1 MDSVEPKA
9 AGERSGGAE
18 RGAAGERSGDYGRGF
33 PFREFEPK
41 WTGRWA
47 RDGLFRCDTDSAKP
61 KYYCLNMFPYPSG
74 DLHVGH
80 GRNYILGDVV
90 VRRKIMEGYEVLA
103 PMGWDAFG
111 LPAENAAIQRGIH
124 PRQWTFDNIG
134 KFKDQFRE
142 WGIGLDWSR
151 EIAACHPGYYR
162 WTQWLFLQLFRR
174 GLAEKRSA
182 PVNWC
187 PSCVTVLAN
196 EQVVDGACERCGT
209 VVEQKQLSQWFFKT
223 THYAQALLD
232 DLDGLTEWPER
243 VRTMQRNWIGRSD
256 GVTLR
261 FRGDGEPFEVECFT
275 TRIDTLG
282 GVTYVVLA
290 PEHPLVERLLADHP
304 GRMRIQAEVQQMR
317 NQRTARQADP
327 DLEKVGF
334 DTGHRVL
341 NPVTGEPVPVWVAN
355 YVLMEYGTGAV
366 MAVPAHDER
375 DFAFAR
381 KYGLS
386 IRVVIRNAEAAPDT
400 AGESAEGLRE
410 AYVGPG
416 TLVHSGQF
424 DGLANDAAMRAMGE
438 WLKGRGEGDFT
449 VTYRLR
455 DWLIS
460 RQRYWGAPIPILY
473 CKRCGTVPVPETE
486 LPVLLPE
493 DADFQPKGDSPLAR
507 HPSFKRA
514 ACPVCGGAATRE
526 TDTMDTFVDSS
537 WYFLRY
543 LSPRDAQK
551 AFDTEVVNRWLP
563 VDQYIGGVEHA
574 ILHLMYARFFTK
586 FLADEGLVGFREP
599 FARLFTQGMICKLSP
614 KTGRLEKMSKSKGN
628 VVAPRDLIEKYGA
641 DTVRLYTLFI
651 GPPDKDAEWDDRG
664 VEGAYRFL
672 SRLWRIAVERGG
684 AMSGPGTPVKAEDL
698 SGPGGELHRKTHE
711 TIQRVN
717 EDLDRF
723 SMNTAIAALME
734 LVNTMSLAVQNPEF
748 RPQPGSADGAAL
760 REAVDRLLVL
770 LAPMAPFVAEELW
783 ERTGHGGSIFR
794 EAIPRHDPD
803 ALRRESFLL
812 IVQVLG
818 KVRAR
823 IEVPVGAAEAQ
834 VRALALADPNVRQH
848 LGGKDPAKA
857 VYVPGK
863 LLNLVPG
870 R

>member
-1 MDSVEPKA
+1 
-9 AGERSGGAE
+9 
-18 RGAAGERSGDYGRGF
+18 
-33 PFREFEPK
+33 
-41 WTGRWA
+41 
-47 RDGLFRCDTDSAKP
+47 
-61 KYYCLNMFPYPSG
+61 
-74 DLHVGH
+74 
-80 GRNYILGDVV
+80 
-90 VRRKIMEGYEVLA
+90 
-103 PMGWDAFG
+103 MGWDAFG
-111 LPAENAAIQRGIH
+111 LPAENAAIKNKIH
-124 PRQWTFDNIG
+124 PRQWTIDNIA
-134 KFKDQFRE
+134 KFKEQFRE

-162 WTQWLFLQLFRR
+162 WTQWLFLQLFKR

-196 EQVVDGACERCGT
+196 EQVVDGECERCGT
-209 VVEQKQLSQWFFKT
+209 TVEQKQLSQWFFKT

-232 DLDGLTEWPER
+232 DLDGLDEWPER

-261 FRGDGEPFEVECFT
+261 FPGAGEPFEVECFT

-290 PEHPLVERLLADHP
+290 PEHPLVERLLVGHQERARLH
-304 GRMRIQAEVQQMR
+304 GEIQQMR

-341 NPVTGEPVPVWVAN
+341 NPITGEPVPVWVAN

-375 DFAFAR
+375 DFAFAK
-381 KYGLS
+381 KYNLP
-386 IRVVIRNAEAAPDT
+386 IHLVIRNADT
-400 AGESAEGLRE
+400 APETAAGRGDTLTE

-416 TLVHSGQF
+416 ALVNSGPF
-424 DGLANDAAMRAMGE
+424 DGLPNVDAMRRIGA
-438 WLKGRGEGDFT
+438 WLKERGEGDFT

-473 CKRCGTVPVPETE
+473 CETCGTVPVPEE
-486 LPVLLPE
+486 DLPVLLPD

-507 HPSFKRA
+507 HPSFKHVV
-514 ACPVCGGAATRE
+514 CPKCGGAATRE

-543 LSPRDAQK
+543 LSPRDTER
-551 AFDTEVVNRWLP
+551 AFDSEVVNRWLP

-586 FLADEGLVGFREP
+586 FLADEGLVNFREP

-628 VVAPRDLIEKYGA
+628 VVAPRALIEKYGA

-664 VEGAYRFL
+664 VEGTYRFL
-672 SRLWRIAVERGG
+672 SRLWRIAVDRGSSM
-684 AMSGPGTPVKAEDL
+684 APPETAVDAAEL
-698 SGPGGELHRKTHE
+698 SEIGRELHRKTHE
-711 TIQRVN
+711 TVQRVN
-717 EDLDRF
+717 DDLNRF

-734 LVNTMSLAVQNPEF
+734 LINTMSLAVQNPGFE
-748 RPQPGSADGAAL
+748 PGPATADGAAL
-760 REAVDRLLVL
+760 RESVDRLLVL

-783 ERTGHGGSIFR
+783 ERTGHRGSIF
-794 EAIPRHDPD
+794 AQPIPTHD
-803 ALRRESFLL
+803 AAAVRRESFTL
-812 IVQVLG
+812 IVQILG

-823 IEVPVGAAEAQ
+823 IEVPVGAAEAD
-834 VRALALADPNVRQH
+834 VRALALADANVRQH
-848 LGGKDPAKA
+848 LGGTDPAKII
-857 VYVPGK
+857 YVPGK
-863 LLNLVPG
+863 LLNIVPG